1 MANPFLFPQYSTSP
15 IAAGKLRDEQEAIK
29 TAEGDATANQRAL
42 SIGSAV
48 PIVFGKFA
56 DRRGGVWANPV
67 AGRMGLQL
75 SDTQDNKFSFG
86 MVVSDGR
93 ISPIAN
99 DDIYKG
105 TFPMSALKDAV
116 AVNAYGSMPEDG
128 FDYSFSSTVT
138 TPGQDGTP
146 DTEEYNDVTY
156 SVNQS
161 RRQQLNVWPDA
172 SYFTVFSVYGKSIN
186 VIFSFVIDGYRP
198 TEYPNA
204 VNFKVIKNGR
214 NVLGPMTV
222 QRGSI
227 GVVDDDSENGTY
239 IFQAALWASGS
250 SGKWTNFNLSGSK
263 VQTVTTIIPG
273 DPPTPPIYTTTG
285 LPLFP
290 GEGGSYAGMSCLAV
304 RGAYEAEAEMDG
316 YREQIRCFVRNGIE
330 VENVAT
336 GSTGSSDNFIDLAY
350 YLLKK
355 NQVSDELIDL
365 QAFRDARQFLE
376 ASGLKFN
383 GTISASV
390 NLRSY
395 FEAVAPGMLLKFIQ
409 SNGKFSF
416 KPVLPVDSNNIF
428 DVGTIN
434 PVKSFTNDNIVGD
447 SFAVQYYESR
457 LRKPFCVLLSW
468 REQFSQNY
476 SRVVQE
482 EIRYPSTAI
491 DGPFEPYDYSEFI
504 TSTEHANLVGRYILA
519 SRARITHEIKFS
531 TYLDVAG
538 ETGVAT
544 GQLAPMDIISVNVS
558 GTNQLGEV
566 GTSNLYQVSSI
577 SENPDGG
584 LDVEAVYFP
593 TNDGGGSLIVADL
606 NA

>member
-48 PIVFGKFA
+48 PIVFGKFV

-75 SDTQDNKFSFG
+75 SDTQDNHFSFG
-86 MVVSDGR
+86 MVVSDGK

-105 TFPMSALKDAV
+105 TFPLSALKDAV

-138 TPGQDGTP
+138 TPGQEGTP
-146 DTEEYNDVTY
+146 DETVEVENERDLNESFAGTVPNELFNWQRAFSLSSVSRFDGIIEGRQNSGKPMTY
-156 SVNQS
+156 SYQIRVRNEVVS
-161 RRQQLNVWPDA
+161 SGSTD
-172 SYFTVFSVYGKSIN
+172 
-186 VIFSFVIDGYRP
+186 DGYVDVYASSDTNEQFAIYLARP
-198 TEYPNA
+198 NDFVPGAGTQLYKLTGKKYFLSTE
-204 VNFKVIKNGR
+204 V
-214 NVLGPMTV
+214 
-222 QRGSI
+222 
-227 GVVDDDSENGTY
+227 
-239 IFQAALWASGS
+239 
-250 SGKWTNFNLSGSK
+250 
-263 VQTVTTIIPG
+263 IPG
-273 DPPTPPIYTTTG
+273 EPEIPPVYETTG

-304 RGAYEAEAEMDG
+304 RGAYEAEGEMDG

-330 VENVAT
+330 VENIAT
-336 GSTGSSDNFIDLAY
+336 GEISSSDNFIDLAY

-365 QAFRDARQFLE
+365 QAFRDARRFLE
-376 ASGLKFN
+376 VNGLKFN

-416 KPVLPVDSNNIF
+416 KPILPIDSDSFF
-428 DVGTIN
+428 DTGTIT
-434 PVKSFTNDNIVGD
+434 PVKSFTNNNIVND
-447 SFAVQYYESR
+447 SFTVQFYESR
-457 LRKPFCVLLSW
+457 LRKPICVLLSW

-482 EIRYPSTAI
+482 EIRYPASAI

-519 SRARITHEIKFS
+519 SRARITHQIRFTS
-531 TYLDVAG
+531 YLDVASESG
-538 ETGVAT
+538 IAT

-558 GTNQLGEV
+558 GTNQLEEV
-566 GTSNLYQVSSI
+566 GGSSLYQVSSI
-577 SENPDGG
+577 EENPDGS
-584 LDVEAVYFP
+584 LSVEAVHFP
-593 TNDGGGSLIVADL
+593 TDDGGASLIVADL

>member
-15 IAAGKLRDEQEAIK
+15 IAAGTLRDEQEAIK

-48 PIVFGKFA
+48 PIVFGKFVN
-56 DRRGGVWANPV
+56 RRGGVWANPV

-75 SDTQDNKFSFG
+75 SDTQDNHFSFG
-86 MVVSDGR
+86 MVVSDGK
-93 ISPIAN
+93 ISPVAN
-99 DDIYKG
+99 SDIYKG
-105 TFPMSALKDAV
+105 TFPLSALKNPV
-116 AVNAYGSMPEDG
+116 AVNSYGSMPEAG

-138 TPGQDGTP
+138 TPGQEGTP
-146 DTEEYNDVTY
+146 DETEVRDIVSAVNTSASQALNAYNDDTFRTVL
-156 SVNQS
+156 SVS
-161 RRQQLNVWPDA
+161 SA
-172 SYFTVFSVYGKSIN
+172 KSIS
-186 VIFSFVIDGYRP
+186 VTFSWSVPTGLFYKILRNGAQVANGVAYR
-198 TEYPNA
+198 TVDFSDSSGSNA
-204 VNFKVIKNGR
+204 
-214 NVLGPMTV
+214 
-222 QRGSI
+222 
-227 GVVDDDSENGTY
+227 TY
-239 IFQAALWASGS
+239 IFQYNNPNSAD
-250 SGKWTNFNLSGSK
+250 SGKFCTFYLNGSK
-263 VQTVTTIIPG
+263 TTQTTVVIPG
-273 DPPTPPIYTTTG
+273 EPEIPPVYTTTG

-304 RGAYEAEAEMDG
+304 RGAYEAGGEMDG
-316 YREQIRCFVRNGIE
+316 YREQIRCFVRSGIE

-336 GSTGSSDNFIDLAY
+336 GATESSDNFIDLAY

-376 ASGLKFN
+376 ANGLKFN

-395 FEAVAPGMLLKFIQ
+395 FEAVAPAMLLKFIQ

-416 KPVLPVDSNNIF
+416 KPVLPVDSSNVF
-428 DVGTIN
+428 DTGTIN
-434 PVKSFTNDNIVGD
+434 PVKSFTNDNIVDG

-538 ETGVAT
+538 QTGVAT

-558 GTNQLGEV
+558 GTNELGDV
-566 GTSNLYQVSSI
+566 GESSLYQVSSI

-584 LDVEAVYFP
+584 LDIEAIYFP
-593 TNDGGGSLIVADL
+593 TNDGGANLIVADL